1 MAKEPEDLEPDEP
14 PAEET
19 TPLPLVRRRRRRV
32 RARRSRQ
39 AASSPTSASL
49 SSASP
54 RPESSDLRRIRTGYA
69 QVSEKGGHL
78 AHGLLPITGIRLETK
93 AEYTGDLASRLAG
106 VNPLA
111 KTILLAGL
119 DYGIWAELGYFVALL
134 LLAMALDIRLIH
146 PSSFMG
152 LAARRVLGDELA
164 IREEELSE
172 LQRER
177 DAAAQQAPGVPRWQ
191 PTGAA
196 GAMG

>member
-1 MAKEPEDLEPDEP
+1 M
-14 PAEET
+14 T
-19 TPLPLVRRRRRRV
+19 
-32 RARRSRQ
+32 
-39 AASSPTSASL
+39 
-49 SSASP
+49 
-54 RPESSDLRRIRTGYA
+54 RTG
-69 QVSEKGGHL
+69 L
-78 AHGLLPITGIRLETK
+78 
-93 AEYTGDLASRLAG
+93 YTAPRLAG

-164 IREEELSE
+164 IREQELSE